1 MAEKNIILNKE
12 RDTEISCNTSELI
25 QNSSIK
31 KQSKELIET
40 NFARQHCL
48 LFCFFLVYYFLQRE
62 PLYCSSVLVIVE
74 MASRM
79 LNAVVDVK
87 KGLTV
92 RAAAEKHGVAKST
105 LHPKCQGIHTAP
117 RGRPTKFEK
126 IIFGD
131 TCC

>member
-1 MAEKNIILNKE
+1 MFF
-12 RDTEISCNTSELI
+12 
-25 QNSSIK
+25 SSAI
-31 KQSKELIET
+31 T
-40 NFARQHCL
+40 
-48 LFCFFLVYYFLQRE
+48 
-62 PLYCSSVLVIVE
+62 SVLVISCVE
-74 MASRM
+74 IASQM

-87 KGLTV
+87 KGLTF

-105 LHPKCQGIHTAP
+105 LHNKCQGIHTAP